1 MLGAFFAGFP
11 ELHELLGREKR
22 RKERERGRR
31 EGDDRSCHPSVFL
44 SLSLLLSLERP
55 FDACVEI
62 SFAENR
68 ERVSERA
75 SESGSLGGSQASEGK
90 GACDP
95 TPVLLHRS
103 SRVKE
108 REVLALDLTVFLT
121 SKSRE
126 RETQVESE

>member
-68 ERVSERA
+68 DRASKRA
-75 SESGSLGGSQASEGK
+75 SESGSMGGSQARGVREGE
-90 GACDP
+90 
-95 TPVLLHRS
+95 
-103 SRVKE
+103 RVIPLPCSYTAARE